1 MKHKF
6 EGINQE
12 NVKQSNRSAI
22 LKLLCSEGAMSRKD
36 IAQIIGLTPAAV
48 TLICSEL
55 MEEGVLVEKGEAE
68 QEKRAGRRKI
78 LVDINYGFKKVLCIR
93 IEVGETYL
101 TLTDLAGNKLSEK
114 SILTDRAARPEAF
127 LENVATSSKNMMWE
141 AGVAKEDILAGGVS
155 VTGIVDRKKGISK
168 NSFQIWDEPVDVKS
182 ILEEKLGVDIVVENN
197 VKACAYSELIYG
209 DSRSKNNL
217 MFVKWGPGV
226 GSAITID
233 HHVYQGRDFRGAEIG
248 HYIVEKNGIP
258 CRCGKRGCLETVIS
272 SHAFVDEI
280 KRNLNP
286 KDMPRLVRW
295 LEDDSHELN
304 ANSIVEVIGL
314 GDEGVRRIMDE
325 KIDRL
330 ARTVENIISVLNPD
344 NIIVYGTVFEVPG
357 IFERF
362 IQCCQ
367 AYDPE
372 LPEGYIKLSGLGNRI
387 TYIGPLA
394 VAMDE
399 YFF

>member
-12 NVKQSNRSAI
+12 NVKQSNSSAI

-114 SILTDRAARPEAF
+114 SILTDRAARPEDF

-286 KDMPRLVRW
+286 KDMSKLIQW

>member
-286 KDMPRLVRW
+286 KDMPKLIQW

>member
-101 TLTDLAGNKLSEK
+101 TLTDLAGNKISEK
-114 SILTDRAARPEAF
+114 SILTDRAARPEDF

-168 NSFQIWDEPVDVKS
+168 NSFQIWDKPVGVKS

-286 KDMPRLVRW
+286 KDMSKLIQW

-314 GDEGVRRIMDE
+314 GDEGVRRIMEE

-372 LPEGYIKLSGLGNRI
+372 LPEGYIKLSGLGDRI

>member
-93 IEVGETYL
+93 IEVDETYM
-101 TLTDLAGNKLSEK
+101 TLTDLAGNKFSEK
-114 SILTDRAARPEAF
+114 NILTDRAARPEDF
-127 LENVATSSKNMMWE
+127 LERVATFSKNMMWE
-141 AGVAKEDILAGGVS
+141 AGVTKDDILAGGVS

-168 NSFQIWDEPVDVKS
+168 NSFQIWDEPVDVRS
-182 ILEEKLGVDIVVENN
+182 ILEEKLGLDIVVENN
-197 VKACAYSELIYG
+197 VKACAYGELTYG

-248 HYIVEKNGIP
+248 HYIVEKNGVP
-258 CRCGKRGCLETVIS
+258 CRCGKRGCLETVVS

-286 KDMPRLVRW
+286 KDMPKLIQW

>member
-78 LVDINYGFKKVLCIR
+78 LVDINYRFKKVLCIR

-295 LEDDSHELN
+295 LEDDSHELKVS
-304 ANSIVEVIGL
+304 SIPEWSLL
-314 GDEGVRRIMDE
+314 GDEGVRRIMEE

>member
-22 LKLLCSEGAMSRKD
+22 LKLLCSDGAMSRKD

-93 IEVGETYL
+93 IEVDETYM
-101 TLTDLAGNKLSEK
+101 TLTDLAGNKFSEK
-114 SILTDRAARPEAF
+114 NILTDRAARPEDF
-127 LENVATSSKNMMWE
+127 LERVATFSKNMMWE
-141 AGVAKEDILAGGVS
+141 AGVTKDDILAGGVS

-168 NSFQIWDEPVDVKS
+168 NSFQIWDEPVDVRS
-182 ILEEKLGVDIVVENN
+182 ILEEKLGLDIVVENN
-197 VKACAYSELIYG
+197 VKACAYGELTYG

-248 HYIVEKNGIP
+248 HYIVEKNGVP
-258 CRCGKRGCLETVIS
+258 CRCGKRGCLETVVS

-304 ANSIVEVIGL
+304 ANSIGEWTGL
-314 GDEGVRRIMDE
+314 GDEGVQRIMEE

-344 NIIVYGTVFEVPG
+344 NIIVYGNVFEVPG

-362 IQCCQ
+362 IQCCKS
-367 AYDPE
+367 YDPE

>member
-114 SILTDRAARPEAF
+114 SILTDRAARPEDF

-209 DSRSKNNL
+209 DSRSRNNL

-248 HYIVEKNGIP
+248 HYIVEKNGIL

-286 KDMPRLVRW
+286 KDMPKLIQW

-372 LPEGYIKLSGLGNRI
+372 LPE
-387 TYIGPLA
+387 
-394 VAMDE
+394 
-399 YFF
+399 

>member
-78 LVDINYGFKKVLCIR
+78 LVDINYRFKKVLCIR

>member
-280 KRNLNP
+280 KRNPNP
-286 KDMPRLVRW
+286 KDMPKLIQW

>member
-78 LVDINYGFKKVLCIR
+78 LVDINYRFKKVLCIR

-286 KDMPRLVRW
+286 KDMPKLIQW

>member
-101 TLTDLAGNKLSEK
+101 TLTDLAGNKISEK
-114 SILTDRAARPEAF
+114 SILTDRAARPEDF

-168 NSFQIWDEPVDVKS
+168 NSFQIWDEPVDVKN

-286 KDMPRLVRW
+286 KDMSKLIQW

-314 GDEGVRRIMDE
+314 GDEGVRRIMEE

-372 LPEGYIKLSGLGNRI
+372 LPEGYIKLSGLGDRI

>member
-114 SILTDRAARPEAF
+114 SILTDRAARPEDF

-209 DSRSKNNL
+209 DSRSRNNL

-248 HYIVEKNGIP
+248 HYIVEKNGIL

-286 KDMPRLVRW
+286 KDMPKLIQW

>member
-78 LVDINYGFKKVLCIR
+78 LVDINYAFKKVLCIR

-114 SILTDRAARPEAF
+114 SILTDRAARPEDF

-286 KDMPRLVRW
+286 KDMPKLIQW

-372 LPEGYIKLSGLGNRI
+372 LPEGYIKLSGLGDRI

>member
-22 LKLLCSEGAMSRKD
+22 LKLLCSDGAMSRKD

-93 IEVGETYL
+93 IEVDETYM
-101 TLTDLAGNKLSEK
+101 TLTDLAGNKFSEK
-114 SILTDRAARPEAF
+114 NILTDRAARPEDF
-127 LENVATSSKNMMWE
+127 LERVATFSKNMMWE
-141 AGVAKEDILAGGVS
+141 AGVTKDDILAGGVS

-168 NSFQIWDEPVDVKS
+168 NSFQIWDEPVDVRS
-182 ILEEKLGVDIVVENN
+182 ILEEKLGLDIVVENN
-197 VKACAYSELIYG
+197 VKACAYGELTYG

-248 HYIVEKNGIP
+248 HYIVEKNGVP
-258 CRCGKRGCLETVIS
+258 CRCGKRGCLETVVS

-286 KDMPRLVRW
+286 KDMPKLIQW

>member
-114 SILTDRAARPEAF
+114 SILTDRAAGPEDF

-286 KDMPRLVRW
+286 KDMSKLIQW

>member
-114 SILTDRAARPEAF
+114 SILTDRAARPEDF

-286 KDMPRLVRW
+286 KDMSKLIQW

>member
-78 LVDINYGFKKVLCIR
+78 LVDINYRFKKVLCIR

-209 DSRSKNNL
+209 DSRSRNNL

>member
-101 TLTDLAGNKLSEK
+101 TLTDLAGNKISEK
-114 SILTDRAARPEAF
+114 SILTDRAARPEDF

-286 KDMPRLVRW
+286 KDMSKLIQW

>member
-286 KDMPRLVRW
+286 KDMPKLIQW

-344 NIIVYGTVFEVPG
+344 NIIVYGTVVEVPG

-367 AYDPE
+367 AYDPD
-372 LPEGYIKLSGLGNRI
+372 LPEGYIKLSGLGDRI
-387 TYIGPLA
+387 TYRGPLA
-394 VAMDE
+394 VAMDD
-399 YFF
+399 YFV

>member
-22 LKLLCSEGAMSRKD
+22 LKLLCSDGAMSRKD

-93 IEVGETYL
+93 IEVDETYM
-101 TLTDLAGNKLSEK
+101 TLTDLAGNKFSEK
-114 SILTDRAARPEAF
+114 NILTDRAARPEDF
-127 LENVATSSKNMMWE
+127 LERVATFSKNMMWE
-141 AGVAKEDILAGGVS
+141 AGVTKDDILAGGVS

-168 NSFQIWDEPVDVKS
+168 NSFQIWDEPVDVRS
-182 ILEEKLGVDIVVENN
+182 ILEEKLGLDIVVENN
-197 VKACAYSELIYG
+197 VKACAYGELTYG

-248 HYIVEKNGIP
+248 HYIVEKNGVP
-258 CRCGKRGCLETVIS
+258 CRCGKRGCLETVVS

-295 LEDDSHELN
+295 LEDDSHELK
-304 ANSIVEVIGL
+304 ASIIPEWSLL
-314 GDEGVRRIMDE
+314 GDEGVRRIMEE

-362 IQCCQ
+362 IQCCKS
-367 AYDPE
+367 YDPE

>member
-22 LKLLCSEGAMSRKD
+22 LKLLCSDGAMSRKD

-93 IEVGETYL
+93 IEVDETYM
-101 TLTDLAGNKLSEK
+101 TLTDLAGNKFSEK
-114 SILTDRAARPEAF
+114 NILTDRAARPEDF
-127 LENVATSSKNMMWE
+127 LERVATFSKNMMWE
-141 AGVAKEDILAGGVS
+141 AGVTKDDILAGGVS

-168 NSFQIWDEPVDVKS
+168 NSFQIWDEPVDVRS
-182 ILEEKLGVDIVVENN
+182 ILEEKLGLDIVVENN
-197 VKACAYSELIYG
+197 VKACAYGELTYG

-248 HYIVEKNGIP
+248 HYIVEKNGVP
-258 CRCGKRGCLETVIS
+258 CRCGKRGCLETVVS

-286 KDMPRLVRW
+286 EDMPKLTQW

-304 ANSIVEVIGL
+304 ANSIGEWTGL
-314 GDEGVRRIMDE
+314 GDEGVQRIMEE

-362 IQCCQ
+362 IQCCKS
-367 AYDPE
+367 YDPE

>member
-209 DSRSKNNL
+209 DSRSRNNL

-286 KDMPRLVRW
+286 KDMSKLIQW

-372 LPEGYIKLSGLGNRI
+372 LPEGYIKLSGLGDRI

>member
-22 LKLLCSEGAMSRKD
+22 LKLLCSDGAMSRKD

-93 IEVGETYL
+93 IEVDETYM
-101 TLTDLAGNKLSEK
+101 TLTDLAGNKFSEK
-114 SILTDRAARPEAF
+114 NILTDRAARPEDF
-127 LENVATSSKNMMWE
+127 LERVATFSKNMMWE
-141 AGVAKEDILAGGVS
+141 AGVTKDDILAGGVS

-209 DSRSKNNL
+209 DSRSRNNL

-286 KDMPRLVRW
+286 KDMPKLIQW

>member
-78 LVDINYGFKKVLCIR
+78 LVDINYAFKKVLCIR

-114 SILTDRAARPEAF
+114 SILTDRAARPEDF

-209 DSRSKNNL
+209 DSRSRNNL

-286 KDMPRLVRW
+286 KDMPKLIQW

>member
-114 SILTDRAARPEAF
+114 SILTDRAARPEDF

-209 DSRSKNNL
+209 DSRSRNNL

-286 KDMPRLVRW
+286 KDMPKLIQW

-372 LPEGYIKLSGLGNRI
+372 LPEGYIKLSGLGDRI

>member
-114 SILTDRAARPEAF
+114 SILTDRAARPEDF

-209 DSRSKNNL
+209 DSRSRNNL

-248 HYIVEKNGIP
+248 HYIVEKNGIL

-286 KDMPRLVRW
+286 KDMPKLIQW

-372 LPEGYIKLSGLGNRI
+372 LPEGYIKLSGLGDRI

>member
-22 LKLLCSEGAMSRKD
+22 LKLLCSDGAMSRKD

-93 IEVGETYL
+93 IEVDETYM
-101 TLTDLAGNKLSEK
+101 TLTDLAGNKFSEK
-114 SILTDRAARPEAF
+114 NILTDRAARPEDF
-127 LENVATSSKNMMWE
+127 LERVATFSKNMMWE
-141 AGVAKEDILAGGVS
+141 AGVTKDDILAGGVS

-168 NSFQIWDEPVDVKS
+168 NSFQIWDEPVDVRS
-182 ILEEKLGVDIVVENN
+182 ILEEKLGLDIVVENN
-197 VKACAYSELIYG
+197 VKACAYGELTYG

-248 HYIVEKNGIP
+248 HYIVEKNGVP

-286 KDMPRLVRW
+286 KDMPKLVRW

-304 ANSIVEVIGL
+304 ANSIGEWTGL
-314 GDEGVRRIMDE
+314 GDEGVQRIMEE

-362 IQCCQ
+362 IQCCKS
-367 AYDPE
+367 YDPE

>member
-22 LKLLCSEGAMSRKD
+22 LKLLCSDGAMSRKD

-93 IEVGETYL
+93 IEVDETYM
-101 TLTDLAGNKLSEK
+101 TLTDLAGNKFSEK
-114 SILTDRAARPEAF
+114 NILTDRAARPEDF
-127 LENVATSSKNMMWE
+127 LERVATFSKNMMWE
-141 AGVAKEDILAGGVS
+141 AGVTKDDILAGGVS

-168 NSFQIWDEPVDVKS
+168 NSFQIWDEPVDVRS
-182 ILEEKLGVDIVVENN
+182 ILEEKLGLDIVVENN
-197 VKACAYSELIYG
+197 VKACAYGELTYG

-248 HYIVEKNGIP
+248 HYIVEKNGVP

-304 ANSIVEVIGL
+304 ANSIGEWTGL
-314 GDEGVRRIMDE
+314 GDEGVQRIMEE

-362 IQCCQ
+362 IQCCKS
-367 AYDPE
+367 YDPE

>member
-22 LKLLCSEGAMSRKD
+22 LKLLCSDGAMSRKD

-93 IEVGETYL
+93 IEVDETYM
-101 TLTDLAGNKLSEK
+101 TLTDLAGNKFSEK
-114 SILTDRAARPEAF
+114 NILTDRAARPEDF
-127 LENVATSSKNMMWE
+127 LERVATFSKNMMWE
-141 AGVAKEDILAGGVS
+141 AGVTKDDILAGGVS

-168 NSFQIWDEPVDVKS
+168 NSFQIWDEPVDVRS
-182 ILEEKLGVDIVVENN
+182 ILEEKLGLDIVVENN
-197 VKACAYSELIYG
+197 VKACAYGELTYG

-248 HYIVEKNGIP
+248 HYIVEKNGVP
-258 CRCGKRGCLETVIS
+258 CRCGKRGCLETVVS

-286 KDMPRLVRW
+286 KDMPKLVRW

-304 ANSIVEVIGL
+304 ANSIGEWTGL
-314 GDEGVRRIMDE
+314 GDEGVQRIMEE

-362 IQCCQ
+362 IQCCKS
-367 AYDPE
+367 YDPE

>member
-78 LVDINYGFKKVLCIR
+78 LVDINYAFKKVLCIR

-114 SILTDRAARPEAF
+114 SILTDRAARPEDF

-209 DSRSKNNL
+209 DSRSRNNL

-286 KDMPRLVRW
+286 KDMPKLIQW

-372 LPEGYIKLSGLGNRI
+372 LPEGYIKLSGLGDRI

>member
-114 SILTDRAARPEAF
+114 SILTDRTARPEVF

-286 KDMPRLVRW
+286 KDMPKLIQW

>member
-78 LVDINYGFKKVLCIR
+78 LVDINYGFKRVLCIR

-114 SILTDRAARPEAF
+114 SILTDRAARPEDF

-168 NSFQIWDEPVDVKS
+168 NSFQIWDESVDVKS

-295 LEDDSHELN
+295 LEDDSHELKVS
-304 ANSIVEVIGL
+304 SIPEWSLL
-314 GDEGVRRIMDE
+314 GDEGVRRIMEE

>member
-114 SILTDRAARPEAF
+114 SILTDRAARPEDF

-209 DSRSKNNL
+209 DSRSRNNL

-280 KRNLNP
+280 KRNRNP
-286 KDMPRLVRW
+286 KDMPKLIQW

-372 LPEGYIKLSGLGNRI
+372 LPEGYIKLSGLGDRI